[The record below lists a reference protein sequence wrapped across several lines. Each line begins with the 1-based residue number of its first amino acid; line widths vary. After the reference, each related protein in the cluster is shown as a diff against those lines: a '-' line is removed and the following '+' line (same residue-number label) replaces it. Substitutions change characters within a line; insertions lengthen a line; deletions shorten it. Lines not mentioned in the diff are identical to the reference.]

1 MIVHLAKIYNDVTVV
16 TVTVV
21 TVVMLV
27 HLAKTPLSP
36 APRTS
41 AVRGPAVL
49 RLETREG

>member
-1 MIVHLAKIYNDVTVV
+1 MTVHLAKIYNDN
-16 TVTVV
+16 V